1 MEPSQEY
8 QEQLIKLRYLKE
20 QRDMLQGQ
28 LEIVNASLGNVIN
41 TKNTIENLKE
51 GVKEDDEILVP
62 IGGLVN
68 IKASIKEPEKVLLA
82 VTQDVVI
89 EKDLDGANEY
99 LDKIIE
105 KINQQIQFIT
115 TQIRNIDVNLQVI
128 SQNFQ
133 KGYT

>member
-68 IKASIKEPEKVLLA
+68 IKASIKDPEKVLLA

>member
-41 TKNTIENLKE
+41 TKNTIVNLKD

-68 IKASIKEPEKVLLA
+68 VKASIKEPEKVLLA

-89 EKDLDGANEY
+89 EKDLDEANEY
-99 LDKIIE
+99 LDKII
-105 KINQQIQFIT
+105 QYIT